1 MLTTVEE
8 RKFLE
13 CDEAI
18 EAIDATI
25 EYKNEL
31 LCGRRDLNS
40 ESNSSGEQVCSQEN
54 LEYVKDFMLYFL
66 YNCFRILN
74 IVC

>member
-1 MLTTVEE
+1 MEE

-31 LCGRRDLNS
+31 LCGRKDLSS
-40 ESNSSGEQVCSQEN
+40 ESSSPDEQV
-54 LEYVKDFMLYFL
+54 
-66 YNCFRILN
+66 
-74 IVC
+74 